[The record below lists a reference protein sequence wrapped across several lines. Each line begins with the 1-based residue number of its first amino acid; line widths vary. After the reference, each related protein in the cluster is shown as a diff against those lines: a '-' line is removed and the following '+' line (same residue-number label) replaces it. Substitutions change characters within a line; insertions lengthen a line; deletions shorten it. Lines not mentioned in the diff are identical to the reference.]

1 MVEKMILRRLRV
13 IHREET
19 RKFQLVV
26 GKGYVRF
33 NALIEIITD
42 KADRCYHE
50 FSTLLF
56 LLFIFLLF

>member
-42 KADRCYHE
+42 KADRYYHE
-50 FSTLLF
+50 FSTRLF